1 MIILPHFKEVRVDK
15 VACEKS
21 LELLIADF
29 RKTLDNHEELLK
41 SFCRHGVQLEGWL
54 KGELL
59 YFLDN
64 ERKQK
69 IIIDF
74 DREVA
79 LGKEIGK
86 VDLRLTLSAPSGFT
100 DAWIE
105 LKYWLIGHQR
115 GSSYNAS
122 FYFGDP
128 TSVGISID
136 AGKLLRIPNG
146 LRYILVLAVAN
157 PSSDDW
163 STGVE
168 KFNSKF
174 SPLHLTSITDPE
186 DFPESY
192 FLGLLNVASTRKE
205 KLI

>member
-1 MIILPHFKEVRVDK
+1 MRVDR
-15 VACEKS
+15 VACKKS

-29 RKTLDNHEELLK
+29 KKTLDNHEELLG

-59 YFLDN
+59 HLLDN

-69 IIIDF
+69 IIVDF

-86 VDLRLTLSAPSGFT
+86 VDLRLTLSAPSGFI
-100 DAWIE
+100 DAWTE

-128 TSVGISID
+128 TSVGISVD
-136 AGKLLRIPNG
+136 ARKLLRIPNG
-146 LRYILVLAVAN
+146 LKYILVLTVAN
-157 PSSDDW
+157 PGSDDW

-174 SPLHLTSITDPE
+174 SPLHLTSITDPK

-192 FLGLLNVASTRKE
+192 FLGLLNVASAGKE
-205 KLI
+205 RLV

>member
-1 MIILPHFKEVRVDK
+1 MND
-15 VACEKS
+15 
-21 LELLIADF
+21 
-29 RKTLDNHEELLK
+29 HEELLK

-64 ERKQK
+64 EKKQK
-69 IIIDF
+69 VIIDF

-86 VDLRLTLSAPSGFT
+86 VDLRLTFSAPAGFV
-100 DAWIE
+100 DAWTE

-115 GSSYNAS
+115 GSSYGAS

-128 TSVGISID
+128 SSVGISID
-136 AGKLLRIPNG
+136 AQKLLRIPNG
-146 LRYILVLAVAN
+146 LKYILVLAVAN
-157 PSSDDW
+157 PGSDDW
-163 STGVE
+163 SSGVE

-186 DFPESY
+186 NFPESY

-205 KLI
+205 TQI

>member
-1 MIILPHFKEVRVDK
+1 MRVDR
-15 VACEKS
+15 VACKKS

-29 RKTLDNHEELLK
+29 KKTLDNHEELLG

-69 IIIDF
+69 IIVDF

-86 VDLRLTLSAPSGFT
+86 VDLRLTLSAPSGFI
-100 DAWIE
+100 DAWTE

-128 TSVGISID
+128 TSVGISVD
-136 AGKLLRIPNG
+136 ARKLLRIPNG
-146 LRYILVLAVAN
+146 LKYILVLTVAN
-157 PSSDDW
+157 PGSDDL

-174 SPLHLTSITDPE
+174 SPLHLTSITDPK

-192 FLGLLNVASTRKE
+192 FLGLLNVASAGKE
-205 KLI
+205 RLV